1 MALPFFYETAIP
13 ATTTHFTLGEETSKH
28 CIQVLRMKTGG
39 RIQLTDGQGR
49 LATALIEGE
58 DKKKAVVLI
67 ESILQSPL
75 PTRKISIG
83 LSLLKNPTRF
93 EWFLEKATEMGISEI
108 QPMLCK
114 HTERTSMRL
123 ERMKGILI
131 AAMLQSQQTWLPI
144 LQEPVSFDKLVANQA
159 FPQKLIAHCEEESK
173 QKISDFSREPNT
185 QILIGPEGDF
195 SKLEIEMALDKQYK
209 PVTLGDTRLRAET
222 AALVA
227 AVLLMNP

>member
-1 MALPFFYETAIP
+1 MALPFFYETDIP
-13 ATTTHFTLGEETSKH
+13 ATPTHFTLGEDTSKH

-39 RIQLTDGQGR
+39 RIQLTNGQGR
-49 LATALIEGE
+49 LATALIESE

-67 ESILQSPL
+67 ESIHQSQKP
-75 PTRKISIG
+75 PRKVSIG

-114 HTERTSMRL
+114 HTERSSMRL

-144 LQEPVSFDKLVANQA
+144 LQEPIAFEKLVTVQA
-159 FPQKLIAHCEEESK
+159 FPQQLIAHCEEATK
-173 QKISDFSREPNT
+173 LTISDFSREPDT

-195 SKLEIEMALDKQYK
+195 SKLEIELALNRQYH

-227 AVLLMNP
+227 GALLMIP